1 MLSREIVDESDVFI
15 NVEQGIPRKHP
26 APRFRIARSKVTLDQ
41 ENDTTDTEEEI
52 IEIGVDPGPKMGS
65 AARHASIDTVVDHRA
80 IPGTEDLASSP
91 RPLHNMRRNSSITAT
106 SDSNLT
112 AKRSDRE
119 RVKYTPLNLASR
131 PRQTRN
137 KTVTI
142 KPGTGSIGDLG
153 GNKAGIPVN
162 PVFQSVIPTAQG
174 GVDEVSHAITAGKG
188 AQDGVHALE
197 TSYGSIS
204 TPMSLKTPQ
213 KTTASV
219 KINVN
224 KLSDERP
231 TASRKDSGG
240 SQSTIASLPEQDPR
254 YSWTQVHKRGAR
266 SGSITENII
275 ETNGVKK
282 VVLEMTS
289 SSSEAEKGADEG
301 VRLPQLKREGRSK
314 ERDEAERGDASEN
327 MSKDENEM
335 KEGDEDS
342 VESSGDD
349 RQDENSKPGDD
360 SEVKSGKKKRRRKRK
375 RAGAAF
381 TKAMAA
387 AGRGVDENDKIG
399 AEHGEDDAGPSSEKT
414 PLLPKR

>member
-1 MLSREIVDESDVFI
+1 M
-15 NVEQGIPRKHP
+15 GP
-26 APRFRIARSKVTLDQ
+26 APR
-41 ENDTTDTEEEI
+41 
-52 IEIGVDPGPKMGS
+52 
-65 AARHASIDTVVDHRA
+65 HASVDTVVDHRA
-80 IPGTEDLASSP
+80 TPGTEDLASSP
-91 RPLHNMRRNSSITAT
+91 RPLHNMRRTSSITAT

-174 GVDEVSHAITAGKG
+174 GDGEVSHAISGGKG
-188 AQDGVHALE
+188 AKDGVHALE

-204 TPMSLKTPQ
+204 NPMSLKTPQ

-224 KLSDERP
+224 KLSDGRP

-240 SQSTIASLPEQDPR
+240 SQSTIASLQEQDPR

-266 SGSITENII
+266 SGSITENIV

-314 ERDEAERGDASEN
+314 EGDEAESDASEN
-327 MSKDENEM
+327 MSKDENEI

-342 VESSGDD
+342 VEGSGDD
-349 RQDENSKPGDD
+349 RPDENSKPGDD

-375 RAGAAF
+375 RAGAAY

-387 AGRGVDENDKIG
+387 AGRSVDENNKPG
-399 AEHGEDDAGPSSEKT
+399 AEHGEDDAGPSSEET

>member
-1 MLSREIVDESDVFI
+1 VPSREIVDESDVFI

-52 IEIGVDPGPKMGS
+52 VDICVDPEAKSGPTP
-65 AARHASIDTVVDHRA
+65 RHASIDTVVDHRA
-80 IPGTEDLASSP
+80 TPGTEDLASSP
-91 RPLHNMRRNSSITAT
+91 RPLHNMRRISSITAT

-119 RVKYTPLNLASR
+119 RIKYTPLNLASR

-162 PVFQSVIPTAQG
+162 PGLQSVIPTAQG
-174 GVDEVSHAITAGKG
+174 GVGEVSHAISAGKE
-188 AQDGVHALE
+188 AKDGVRALQI
-197 TSYGSIS
+197 SYGSIS
-204 TPMSLKTPQ
+204 TPMSPKSPQ
-213 KTTASV
+213 KTTGSL

-224 KLSDERP
+224 KLSDGRP
-231 TASRKDSGG
+231 TASRKDSGD
-240 SQSTIASLPEQDPR
+240 SQSTIASLQERDPR
-254 YSWTQVHKRGAR
+254 YSWTQVQKRSAR

-301 VRLPQLKREGRSK
+301 VRLLQPEREGKGK
-314 ERDEAERGDASEN
+314 ERDETERDATKN
-327 MSKDENEM
+327 MSKDENGI

-342 VESSGDD
+342 AEGSGDD

-375 RAGAAF
+375 KAGAAYA
-381 TKAMAA
+381 KAMAA
-387 AGRGVDENDKIG
+387 AGRGIDEDDKPG
-399 AEHGEDDAGPSSEKT
+399 AEQGEDDAGPSSEET
-414 PLLPKR
+414 PLIPRR